1 MNDKNLD
8 LKLISIVIPVY
19 RNAGSLI
26 PTYDEIFQLFSEKLS
41 GSYTFELIFINDGSD
56 DNSLIELKEI
66 HSTDKRVKLI
76 NLSKNFGQ
84 AAATLAGYSLAKG
97 DAVITISADLQDPI
111 SLMEKM
117 VRQLE
122 SGNDVVICYREGRD
136 DGFLSSLFSKIAY
149 GFVKF
154 SVPNLPIG
162 GFDYY
167 LLSRRAIDSFSSFGI
182 KSRFFQGDI
191 LWMGYPTAMIPYF
204 RKKRLHGKSQYNF
217 SKKFKTFL
225 DIFLDSSYLPIRLIS
240 SVGAVIALMGFFF
253 SGSTILTWYL
263 NKTPF
268 NGWAPIIISILIVG
282 GLNILMLGVI
292 GEYIWRIYD
301 EVKKKPSF
309 IIDSIIQ

>member
-1 MNDKNLD
+1 
-8 LKLISIVIPVY
+8 
-19 RNAGSLI
+19 
-26 PTYDEIFQLFSEKLS
+26 
-41 GSYTFELIFINDGSD
+41 
-56 DNSLIELKEI
+56 
-66 HSTDKRVKLI
+66 
-76 NLSKNFGQ
+76 
-84 AAATLAGYSLAKG
+84 
-97 DAVITISADLQDPI
+97 
-111 SLMEKM
+111 MEKM
-117 VRQLE
+117 VIQLE

-136 DGFLSSLFSKIAY
+136 DDFLSSLFSKIAY

-167 LLSRRAIDSFSSFGI
+167 LLSRRAMDSFSSFGI

-191 LWMGYPTAMIPYF
+191 LWMGYPTVMIPYF
-204 RKKRLHGKSQYNF
+204 RMKRLHGKSQYNF

-253 SGSTILTWYL
+253 SGSTIFTWYF